1 MSTRIMEARAVISAT
16 DKTGRVFQMI
26 AGKMRALTQHSR
38 TMNASMA
45 ASNHMLASSARA
57 LAPLVAPAAVGYG
70 IKTLAGEALSF
81 ERTMIQVQKAT
92 NASGDELKAYENT
105 ILDLSRETGKTQEE
119 IGGIM
124 AAAAFAGRPVQDLAR
139 YTAFAAKATS
149 AWGTNAEETGQALAE
164 IGNIYKAS
172 QSRLEE
178 IGDAVN
184 YVADNA
190 AAGEKDLIEF
200 LRRSGAVGNQAGLSA
215 EQTIAFGAAL
225 KEVGVGT
232 EVAATTFNT
241 LMSAMALGDD
251 FLDDSKEGFKALG
264 LNAAKVQK
272 EFAKKPLETTV
283 KLLERIAK
291 ISDPIKRTQVL
302 TDLFG
307 KEYADNIA
315 VLTGNLGGLQKALGL
330 VGDKT
335 KYVGSVSS
343 NFATSMN
350 TDVGR
355 IERATQ
361 AIDTLM
367 TRAGNGFKIAGG
379 DIAEAINGF
388 VDATEKGEN
397 LFQKI
402 QARNRAYN
410 LELYGTE
417 QSPYVT
423 EEERQLKE
431 SADFYQG
438 LFKKAY
444 EAIVPSSRSAADEEG
459 RREAIQ
465 ERQRQ
470 LAQAQRIAADLMD
483 RADSQRASGGF
494 GLRDTERRL
503 FFADHDLEVMRRAE
517 QGRMTA
523 GRPTYPWAGDDS
535 DARGVSS
542 ISANSSL
549 PPRPVDVTGKV
560 EAEVKGQ
567 ATVNVRV
574 QVEGPGRVV
583 GMDAS
588 SSGHIRA
595 EAGTSMPHI
604 KAGPR

>member
-1 MSTRIMEARAVISAT
+1 MSTRTIEARALITAH
-16 DKTGRVFQMI
+16 DKTGRVFQQI
-26 AGKMRALTQHSR
+26 ASKMRTLSQHAR
-38 TMNASMA
+38 TMNSSMA
-45 ASNHMLASSARA
+45 TSNGMLAASARA
-57 LAPLVAPAAVGYG
+57 LAPIIAPATVGYG
-70 IKTLAGEALSF
+70 VKTLASEALSF

-92 NASGDELKAYENT
+92 NASGEELKAYEKT

-164 IGNIYKAS
+164 IGNIYSAS

-200 LRRSGAVGNQAGLSA
+200 LRRSGAVGKQVGITA
-215 EQTIAFGAAL
+215 EQVIAFGAAQ
-225 KEVGVGT
+225 KEVGVGN
-232 EVAATTFNT
+232 EVAANTFNT
-241 LMSAMALGDD
+241 LMTALALGDD
-251 FLDDSKEGFKALG
+251 FLDSSKEGFKALG

-283 KLLERIAK
+283 KLLERIGK
-291 ISDPIKRTQVL
+291 ITDPIKRTQVL

-315 VLTGNLGGLQKALGL
+315 ILTGNLGGLQKALGL
-330 VGDKT
+330 VGDKS

-343 NFATSMN
+343 NFATSIDS
-350 TDVGR
+350 DVGR
-355 IERATQ
+355 IEKAAK
-361 AIDTLM
+361 AIDVLM
-367 TRAGNGFKIAGG
+367 IKAGNGFKIAGG
-379 DIAEAINGF
+379 NIAEAINQF
-388 VDATEKGEN
+388 VDATEKNEN
-397 LFQKI
+397 IFQKI

-410 LELYGTE
+410 LERYGTE
-417 QSPYVT
+417 QSPYVA
-423 EEERQLKE
+423 EEEQRLKE

-438 LFKKAY
+438 LFKQAY
-444 EAIVPSSRSAADEEG
+444 EAIVPSSSNAAEEEG
-459 RREAIQ
+459 RRAAIE
-465 ERQRQ
+465 ERQRE
-470 LAQAQRIAADLMD
+470 LARAQRTAIDLQE
-483 RADSQRASGGF
+483 RADSQRVSGGF

-517 QGRMTA
+517 QGRMS
-523 GRPTYPWAGDDS
+523 GSRPTYPWAGDDS
-535 DARGVSS
+535 AARGVAS
-542 ISANSSL
+542 
-549 PPRPVDVTGKV
+549 PTQPVDVTGKV
-560 EAEVKGQ
+560 DLQGQ

-574 QVEGPGRVV
+574 QVEGPGRVI
-583 GMDAS
+583 GMDATS
-588 SSGHIRA
+588 NGHIRA